1 MRTTIK
7 AKAEYHIY
15 NIKNSTR
22 CILTD
27 GDTVLF
33 EAIKTTKEDYEYNRD
48 NNECFKF
55 MECFKTAKGTTAVYW
70 IDTEFNIDY
79 ISIIK

>member
-7 AKAEYHIY
+7 AKNEYHIY
-15 NIKNSTR
+15 NIKNTNR

-27 GDTVLF
+27 GDNVLF
-33 EAIKTTKEDYEYNRD
+33 EAIKTNKQEYEYNRD
-48 NNECFKF
+48 NNECFSF
-55 MECFKTAKGTTAVYW
+55 MECFKTAKGTKCVYW
-70 IDTEFNIDY
+70 VDAEANIDY